1 LVNKE
6 INNEEKDRRK
16 VKKELK
22 EPRKYRAS
30 SFALNSR
37 KKYHRAKKERTVLR
51 TVKRRKANWVGDSL
65 RRNFPLKHVIEGKV
79 EGMIEDVSRY
89 WMTLRKREATGS

>member
-22 EPRKYRAS
+22 ESRKYRAF
-30 SFALNSR
+30 SFATNNG
-37 KKYHRAKKERTVLR
+37 KKYYME
-51 TVKRRKANWVGDSL
+51 L
-65 RRNFPLKHVIEGKV
+65 RRRGICHE
-79 EGMIEDVSRY
+79 R
-89 WMTLRKREATGS
+89 

>member
-37 KKYHRAKKERTVLR
+37 KKYHIEQ
-51 TVKRRKANWVGDSL
+51 RRRGLSY
-65 RRNFPLKHVIEGKV
+65 EQ
-79 EGMIEDVSRY
+79 
-89 WMTLRKREATGS
+89 